1 MNLETFK
8 ARARRKLEMSNRLA
22 DTDAEP
28 ELPRAPSVS
37 TSQASET
44 KASETKASETNA
56 SETKASETNA
66 SETADPSRQTDTSTD
81 KFSAALYQARE
92 KEISRNSSKSTPA
105 SYQALT
111 MTGSPEQRSSARLQE
126 NQIESIQQRT
136 QASINGL
143 RKEMDAS
150 LSDLSKHIEQLKTSI
165 LNSQAHQSEPANEA
179 SWSGIVADTDA
190 KLQGHNDRLDAL
202 EARLAN
208 TLTNL
213 RTELEEDRESNRAFV
228 KTELEKVNA
237 RTDELLQGMSA
248 RLESSIGTI
257 ETRLSEQLDSKSAG
271 FIADSETT
279 VNNLRTQ
286 LSNLIDER
294 VRSFNEEQSAG
305 LMELRDTL
313 LSNTKEIN
321 SALKLQ
327 TEQQDKTLNSHRE
340 ELESQFNAAIA
351 VLTKSKVSHKD
362 LSQLLARLADRLTQ
376 P

>member
-8 ARARRKLEMSNRLA
+8 ARARRKLEMPNRLA
-22 DTDAEP
+22 ETPVEP
-28 ELPRAPSVS
+28 ESAPPKSS
-37 TSQASET
+37 
-44 KASETKASETNA
+44 K
-56 SETKASETNA
+56 
-66 SETADPSRQTDTSTD
+66 PMDTSTD
-81 KFSAALYQARE
+81 KFAAALSEARE
-92 KEISRNSSKSTPA
+92 QEIARKSSESAPT

-111 MTGSPEQRSSARLQE
+111 LAGSPEQKGSARLQE
-126 NQIESIQQRT
+126 NQFEGIHQRT

-143 RKEMDAS
+143 RKEMDES
-150 LSDLSKHIEQLKTSI
+150 LTDLTRYIETLEASI
-165 LNSQAHQSEPANEA
+165 LKSQESQPVSAEGAPWA
-179 SWSGIVADTDA
+179 GIVADTDA
-190 KLQGHNDRLDAL
+190 KLQTHNERLDAL
-202 EARLAN
+202 EARLAK

-237 RTDELLQGMSA
+237 RTDELLREMSA

-257 ETRLSEQLDSKSAG
+257 EMRLSEQLDSQSVG

-286 LSNLIDER
+286 LGNLIDER

-321 SALKLQ
+321 TALKLQ
-327 TEQQDKTLNSHRE
+327 TEQQDNTLNAHRE

>member
-44 KASETKASETNA
+44 KA

-150 LSDLSKHIEQLKTSI
+150 LSDLSKYIEQLETSI
-165 LNSQAHQSEPANEA
+165 LNSQAHQSEPGNEA

-271 FIADSETT
+271 FFADSETT

>member
-1 MNLETFK
+1 
-8 ARARRKLEMSNRLA
+8 
-22 DTDAEP
+22 
-28 ELPRAPSVS
+28 
-37 TSQASET
+37 
-44 KASETKASETNA
+44 
-56 SETKASETNA
+56 
-66 SETADPSRQTDTSTD
+66 
-81 KFSAALYQARE
+81 
-92 KEISRNSSKSTPA
+92 
-105 SYQALT
+105 

-150 LSDLSKHIEQLKTSI
+150 LSDLSKYIEQLETSI

-271 FIADSETT
+271 FFADSETT